1 MKLCLQANDK
11 WKALEETKNYTT
23 HSLTDENTKTQ
34 ISRQKAKKPTTTSRN
49 LIRYDMKLCL
59 QANDKRKALEETK
72 NYTTHS
78 LASVAYQVNQLATNF
93 LRLLDLQ
100 QCQLANMESS
110 VNHLSQVCV
119 CVCVCVVVCLHIIM
133 SLCVCV
139 CVCVCVCWFVCT

>member
-1 MKLCLQANDK
+1 M
-11 WKALEETKNYTT
+11 
-23 HSLTDENTKTQ
+23 
-34 ISRQKAKKPTTTSRN
+34 I
-49 LIRYDMKLCL
+49 CL

-110 VNHLSQVCV
+110 VNHLSQVYFIICV
-119 CVCVCVVVCLHIIM
+119 W
-133 SLCVCV
+133 LCVCV
-139 CVCVCVCWFVCT
+139 WWFVCA